1 MKRILLALLAT
12 SVVAMPSRAQA
23 PKPGDMFT
31 PEFGERLARGKAPCE
46 LPRIRQPV
54 ATNRDSL
61 PLGAGTIALPRD
73 FIAEPQERPSSKRW
87 IAADS
92 TTFTVLVA
100 SSPMGGLAHSGGG
113 GVKFES
119 APGCAI
125 LASGHHAMVERVRVV
140 MSADT
145 MYLAI
150 VPVFAKTGQVVNG
163 SVEARSATRRDE
175 VIAYFASSTL
185 AH

>member
-1 MKRILLALLAT
+1 
-12 SVVAMPSRAQA
+12 
-23 PKPGDMFT
+23 
-31 PEFGERLARGKAPCE
+31 
-46 LPRIRQPV
+46 
-54 ATNRDSL
+54 
-61 PLGAGTIALPRD
+61 
-73 FIAEPQERPSSKRW
+73 
-87 IAADS
+87 
-92 TTFTVLVA
+92 
-100 SSPMGGLAHSGGG
+100 
-113 GVKFES
+113 
-119 APGCAI
+119 
-125 LASGHHAMVERVRVV
+125 MVERVRVV